1 MEKANAD
8 FEANKKEFCSFGRRV
23 EREELKHCISGRV
36 VLMMLSMITGNRKWS
51 KVNECHRYSVEH
63 ELDRDKNNK
72 TGGSDGLVGELLK

>member
-1 MEKANAD
+1 
-8 FEANKKEFCSFGRRV
+8 
-23 EREELKHCISGRV
+23 
-36 VLMMLSMITGNRKWS
+36 MLSMITGNRKWS